1 MMNGVGGDR
10 RAFRH
15 ETTHATQM
23 IEVVVGV
30 DEVADRLAGEELV
43 DYTALVR

>member
-43 DYTALVR
+43 DSTALVR